1 MRSWT
6 ASALVRWRRSVC
18 SLYACLS
25 CVYSVVLPCV
35 GECAR
40 SVSRARGRGRHACI
54 ARTARHGGG
63 GVGYA
68 PARNDLHAT
77 EAARRARPPRAS
89 SPSSSPRS
97 RPACVR
103 EPPPPLPGASLWR
116 ASTREG
122 ASAWMIPTPPSSTSG
137 RAHRR
142 ASAPCAEQKGP
153 RARPPRPSLP
163 RWRLGCRPW
172 LGPGRRPLSASAPGI
187 VDGTSVPHLIEN

>member
-1 MRSWT
+1 MRSRITW
-6 ASALVRWRRSVC
+6 ASASWRRSAC
-18 SLYACLS
+18 SLYAYLY

-40 SVSRARGRGRHACI
+40 SVSCARGRGRHACI

-97 RPACVR
+97 RPACAR
-103 EPPPPLPGASLWR
+103 EPPLPPPGASRWR
-116 ASTREG
+116 ASMREG
-122 ASAWMIPTPPSSTSG
+122 ASAWTIPTLPSSTSG
-137 RAHRR
+137 RARRR
-142 ASAPCAEQKGP
+142 AGAVCVEQNGHRERPHPARAPHPSPSPADSVTASELRSPTCSTRSA
-153 RARPPRPSLP
+153 AR
-163 RWRLGCRPW
+163 
-172 LGPGRRPLSASAPGI
+172 
-187 VDGTSVPHLIEN
+187 